1 MDGVPG
7 AVWSVGGRARV
18 VFGSAVAGGRV
29 VGIDLLA
36 GTDRLGDL
44 TLTVLE
50 D

>member
-1 MDGVPG
+1 
-7 AVWSVGGRARV
+7 V

-29 VGIDLLA
+29 AGIDLLA
-36 GTDRLGDL
+36 DTDRLGAL